1 MEANSLLYLAIDVE
15 QAILKK
21 NVAVTRSGYAQ
32 LAMDLETSFDECLPP
47 EVEEDEATEQL
58 NSKKN

>member
-21 NVAVTRSGYAQ
+21 NVINIAVTRSGYAQ
-32 LAMDLETSFDECLPP
+32 LAMDLETSLTNAFL
-47 EVEEDEATEQL
+47 Q
-58 NSKKN
+58 K